1 MVQRLIIE
9 ITKSK
14 KTSLNGIKWVMLSLN
29 KTKIVLNVAHVPIP
43 KRRKSPNVVVSVS
56 VSASSNIKTGISI
69 MIHNFQLI
77 SKKGVLKSST
87 EIESESSTG
96 Q

>member
-1 MVQRLIIE
+1 MDQQLIIG

-14 KTSLNGIKWVMLSLN
+14 KMSLNGIKWVMPSLN

-43 KRRKSPNVVVSVS
+43 KRRKSQSVVVSAS

-69 MIHNFQLI
+69 MIPNFQLI
-77 SKKGVLKSST
+77 SKKEV
-87 EIESESSTG
+87 
-96 Q
+96 